1 MIFYRNSRRM
11 LRQPRAGVKLE
22 MEKIYR
28 FPLAAPRWTDW
39 LPSGAALMNGLFR
52 QVAGQHRCRRWQPC
66 RRCASSGNFAP
77 PETPNQRRG

>member
-28 FPLAAPRWTDW
+28 FSTHH
-39 LPSGAALMNGLFR
+39 AALEDRPPCWTATVPAMAAL
-52 QVAGQHRCRRWQPC
+52 QTLRRP
-66 RRCASSGNFAP
+66 R
-77 PETPNQRRG
+77 